1 LVQVVFRIPAVQLAM
16 AAIQQ
21 TLALVR
27 VQQPGLTPAQQLR
40 EARARCR
47 EAILAANDAVDRAT
61 ALASLKPM
69 TAAEMAEKRGRPKTA
84 AHYANSATAESRTN
98 RTNGAASA
106 MAIAQTNTTAM
117 AMSAATTACGNPAL
131 AGGGNVQRSL

>member
-1 LVQVVFRIPAVQLAM
+1 VSPAVQSAI
-16 AAIQQ
+16 AAIGRQ
-21 TLALVR
+21 LALVR

-61 ALASLKPM
+61 ALTSLRPM
-69 TAAEMAEKRGRPKTA
+69 TPAELAEKRGRGRLR
-84 AHYANSATAESRTN
+84 YANSATAESRTN

-117 AMSAATTACGNPAL
+117 AMSATTTACGNPAL
-131 AGGGNVQRSL
+131 AGGGNVQRPL